1 MYPQFI
7 LKAELFSQK
16 AFKRV
21 PGVYSGAN
29 QKFYNLIFV

>member
-21 PGVYSGAN
+21 PGAN